1 MKKNELVDI
10 IRTLVKEEV
19 NNALPQLL
27 MEVLA
32 ERLSENSAA
41 ILENR
46 TATTQQSV
54 KSKVEVF
61 MEEPSAPAPVAQ
73 PQRMY
78 SKNPLLNQVLNETTG
93 GVPTESTM
101 QSSVDILQQ
110 LTPQQLNE
118 NKEVAAVANALKK
131 DYRSLLK
138 AMDKKVSEKRR

>member
-46 TATTQQSV
+46 AFTSQQSV
-54 KSKVEVF
+54 KSKVQVF
-61 MEEPSAPAPVAQ
+61 MEEPLAPVPVAQ
-73 PQRMY
+73 PQKMY

-110 LTPQQLNE
+110 LTPTQLNE

-138 AMDKKVSEKRR
+138 AMDKKSNEKRR